1 MQQNDVYT
9 CFKAI
14 IEANLAKISNCRDFA
29 KDVALSFDHCAS
41 YAGSVDSKDLDD
53 VYNYVTSILKS
64 KGMYSVDVFTRL
76 LCVAS
81 RGLIDAEEL
90 CKYFKRRALGVLT
103 TLTLNFRFKNLNVY
117 TKFRSHIIG
126 DVEVPIY
133 SLKRSSKRF
142 SEILS
147 EILGVNVNS
156 EAAKDIFGFNEDYYL
171 YDHQAQAVEELRKPG
186 SRVVVVSTPNAS
198 GKTEIGILA
207 AMDFV
212 KRSRNVLI
220 LVVYPTKALARD
232 QYDRWK
238 ERFRR
243 LCEKVLNCS
252 IQGENDYY
260 LSTDKLHVILS
271 DGDTVKK
278 LSDVV
283 KAVAR
288 RNEPL
293 IVLTNPQFL
302 LSILQEKGRWK
313 KTFGSRCLQFIVLD
327 EIHFYRARDLTLLI
341 KILEPTIMNF
351 YVCKTSNNKSDYKVL
366 ILSATMG
373 DTKKFEEGIKNA
385 WQINDVVTIK
395 ADLDTA
401 NVIGKKRIYIVK
413 VDDDSIAEALIKE
426 FLDEMFKKAKDP
438 SDIDKT
444 LIFTPN
450 RNVADRLARE
460 FQSIALR
467 TFKVYEPIVDRHVGD
482 MALWEREHVERN
494 FKEGITRILV
504 TVKTLEVGIDIGD
517 VSRVIH
523 WGLPSSLNDMIQRE
537 GRAGRRPGEYE
548 SIIIVRTARDKDL
561 AEKYLQLLT
570 IVAKGGSVQGITKH
584 IHTPMF
590 NLHAAIVKRLDK
602 YVKKELA
609 HKPLTNNSVV
619 YTKPPL
625 IPEIIYIPLPEAH
638 KEIAVIISFYTQDKR
653 MFKVIRI
660 DGTRLRSLREVRIE
674 DVIFRYLLGSIR
686 PITKVFIVK
695 DIDPDK
701 KEIEIVELNNEKDL
715 YAVWGGNV
723 NETRYCLDISSIN
736 KGALFTVSDVEI
748 EFKAYRELGEILD
761 WIVIRKIPNGTKLV
775 RKYYDRKV
783 VTLKDGRIE
792 IVNVP
797 KFRLCGYKAL
807 LTDLKNKLSTML
819 ITRGIYI
826 SMKLSDVTTLLERLG
841 SELKEYVGSS
851 AGDLAKGEATKATL
865 ENLEM
870 ISHLIIYDY
879 MHYATHLILDIA
891 SEVSTIR
898 VDDLEHYIGVSIKS
912 STDKLQKFLT
922 ELILGKQIE
931 AEDPFRIG
939 LAIANEVDLVAD
951 IKWHEVYNRIKEL
964 KEELEKAKTDADLMS
979 VIQEVVPRL
988 YIPRCYYEPLIIED
1002 LTSNMQSQGSLQKLR
1017 KELDLIL
1024 DLSLYIL
1031 GKIIQRIQNRG
1042 K

>member
-1 MQQNDVYT
+1 MQQNDVYA
-9 CFKAI
+9 CFKSVV
-14 IEANLAKISNCRDFA
+14 EANLASISDCRDFA

-41 YAGSVDSKDLDD
+41 YADSVDSKDLDD
-53 VYNYVTSILKS
+53 VYNYVISILKS
-64 KGMYSVDVFTRL
+64 KGMCSVDVFTRL

-90 CKYFKRRALGVLT
+90 CKYFKRRSQRVLIV
-103 TLTLNFRFKNLNVY
+103 LPLIFRFKNLNVY
-117 TKFRSHIIG
+117 AKFRPHIIG
-126 DVEVPIY
+126 EVEVPIY

-147 EILGVNVNS
+147 EILGVNVDS
-156 EAAKDIFGFNEDYYL
+156 ETAKDIFGFNENYYL
-171 YDHQAQAVEELRKPG
+171 FEHQAQAVEELRKPG

-232 QYDRWK
+232 QFDRWK

-243 LCEKVLNCS
+243 LCEKVLNCG

-260 LSTDKLHVILS
+260 LSTDKLHVILL

-302 LSILQEKGRWK
+302 LSILQEKGRWR

-351 YVCKTSNNKSDYKVL
+351 YVCKSPNNESDYKIL

-373 DTKKFEEGIKNA
+373 DAKKFEEGIKNA

-482 MALWEREHVERN
+482 MALWERERVERN

-570 IVAKGGSVQGITKH
+570 IVAKGGNVQGITKY
-584 IHTPMF
+584 IYTPMF
-590 NLHAAIVKRLDK
+590 NLDAAIIKRLDK

-609 HKPLTNNSVV
+609 HKPLRPDINVA
-619 YTKPPL
+619 YTKPLL
-625 IPEIIYIPLPEAH
+625 IPEIISIPLPGAH
-638 KEIAVIISFYTQDKR
+638 KEIVVIISFYTQDKR
-653 MFKVIRI
+653 MFKVIKI
-660 DGTRLRSLREVRIE
+660 DGARLRSLREVRIE
-674 DVIFRYLLGSIR
+674 DVIFRYLPGSIR
-686 PITKVFIVK
+686 PITRVFIVK

-701 KEIEIVELNNEKDL
+701 KEIEIVELKNEKDL

-723 NETRYCLDISSIN
+723 DETRYCLDISSIN
-736 KGALFTVSDVEI
+736 KGVLFTVNDVEI
-748 EFKAYRELGEILD
+748 EFEAYRKLGEILD
-761 WIVIRKIPNGTKLV
+761 WIVIHKIPNGTKLV

-783 VTLKDGRIE
+783 VMLKDGRVE

-807 LTDLKNKLSTML
+807 FADLKEKLSTRL
-819 ITRGIYI
+819 ITRGIYVP
-826 SMKLSDVTTLLERLG
+826 MKLSDVAPLLNRLK
-841 SELKEYVGSS
+841 SELKEYTGS
-851 AGDLAKGEATKATL
+851 DVKGVTENVLETL
-865 ENLEM
+865 KM
-870 ISHLIIYDY
+870 VSYLIIQDY
-879 MHYATHLILDIA
+879 MHYATHLLLDIA
-891 SEVSTIR
+891 SEVSALR

-912 STDKLQKFLT
+912 ADKLQKFLT

-1002 LTSNMQSQGSLQKLR
+1002 LTSNTQSQGSLQKLR
-1017 KELDLIL
+1017 EELDLIL

-1042 K
+1042 KRGLN

>member
-1 MQQNDVYT
+1 ML
-9 CFKAI
+9 
-14 IEANLAKISNCRDFA
+14 EASLTKMSNCRDFA
-29 KDVALSFDHCAS
+29 RDVALSFEYCAS
-41 YAGSVDSKDLDD
+41 YADSVDSKVFDN

-64 KGMYSVDVFTRL
+64 KGVCSVDVFTRL

-81 RGLIDAEEL
+81 RDLVDAEEL
-90 CKYFKRRALGVLT
+90 CKYFERRSLGALT

-117 TKFRSHIIG
+117 KKFRSHIIG
-126 DVEVPIY
+126 EVEVPIY

-147 EILGVNVNS
+147 EILGTTVDS
-156 EAAKDIFGFNEDYYL
+156 ETAKDIFGFNEDYYL
-171 YDHQAQAVEELRKPG
+171 FEHQAQAVEALRKPG
-186 SRVVVVSTPNAS
+186 SRVVIVSTPNAS

-212 KRSRNVLI
+212 KKGGNVLI

-232 QYDRWK
+232 QFDRWK
-238 ERFRR
+238 ERFWR

-252 IQGENDYY
+252 NQGENDYY
-260 LSTDKLHVILS
+260 LSTDKLHVILL

-278 LSDVV
+278 LGDVV
-283 KAVAR
+283 KAIAR

-351 YVCKTSNNKSDYKVL
+351 YVCKKPNNESDYKVL

-373 DTKKFEEGIKNA
+373 DTKKFEKDIKNA

-395 ADLDTA
+395 ADPDTA

-450 RNVADRLARE
+450 RNIADRLARE
-460 FQSIALR
+460 FQSIAWH

-494 FKEGITRILV
+494 FKKGVTRILV

-570 IVAKGGSVQGITKH
+570 KEGNVQGITKH
-584 IHTPMF
+584 IYTPTF
-590 NLHAAIVKRLDK
+590 NPNAAIVKRLDK
-602 YVKKELA
+602 YMKKGLT
-609 HKPLTNNSVV
+609 HKPLGSNSSVA

-625 IPEIIYIPLPEAH
+625 IPKTIHMPLPGTH
-638 KEIAVIISFYTQDKR
+638 KEIAIIISFYTQDKR

-660 DGTRLRSLREVRIE
+660 DGSRLRSLREVRIE

-695 DIDPDK
+695 NIDPDK
-701 KEIEIVELNNEKDL
+701 KEIEIIELKNEKDL
-715 YAVWGGNV
+715 YAIWGGNV
-723 NETRYCLDISSIN
+723 DEPRYCLDISSIN
-736 KGALFTVSDVEI
+736 KGVLFTVSDVEI
-748 EFKAYRELGEILD
+748 EFEAYRERGEILD
-761 WIVIRKIPNGTKLV
+761 WIVIHKIPNGTKLI
-775 RKYYDRKV
+775 RKYYEQKV
-783 VTLKDGRIE
+783 VTLENGRVE

-807 LTDLKNKLSTML
+807 PANLKDKLSTTL

-826 SMKLSDVTTLLERLG
+826 PMKLSDVAPLLERLK
-841 SELKEYVGSS
+841 SKLKEYTGL
-851 AGDLAKGEATKATL
+851 DAKGVTENELETL
-865 ENLEM
+865 KM
-870 ISHLIIYDY
+870 ISHLIIQDY
-879 MHYATHLILDIA
+879 MHYATHLLLDIA
-891 SEVSTIR
+891 SEVSALR
-898 VDDLEHYIGVSIKS
+898 VDDLEHYIGVSIKGV
-912 STDKLQKFLT
+912 DKLQKFLT
-922 ELILGKQIE
+922 ELILGKQVE
-931 AEDPFRIG
+931 AEDPFSIG

-964 KEELEKAKTDADLMS
+964 KERLEKAKTNADLMNI
-979 VIQEVVPRL
+979 VQEVVPRL

-1002 LTSNMQSQGSLQKLR
+1002 LTSNTQSQDLLQKLR
-1017 KELDLIL
+1017 EELDLIL
-1024 DLSLYIL
+1024 DLSLYIVN
-1031 GKIIQRIQNRG
+1031 KIIQRIQNRG
-1042 K
+1042 KQGLS